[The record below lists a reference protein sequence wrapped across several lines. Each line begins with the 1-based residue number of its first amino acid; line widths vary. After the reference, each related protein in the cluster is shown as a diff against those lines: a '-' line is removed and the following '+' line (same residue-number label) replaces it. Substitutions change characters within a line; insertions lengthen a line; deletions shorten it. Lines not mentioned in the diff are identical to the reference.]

1 MAGIP
6 GRFPG
11 DANAV
16 DASSNLGGIGLFIAV
31 DNYIYNPT
39 VFEAQGVKANTQ
51 NDIQIQFGLG
61 VPLGGGSGK

>member
-1 MAGIP
+1 MMLSQVPVPHPPSGALP
-6 GRFPG
+6 GR
-11 DANAV
+11 
-16 DASSNLGGIGLFIAV
+16 IGLFIAV